1 MLAVSQTVLIDSI
14 NQETRYDRKATIAVG
29 NLLKQR
35 DSLLAINKDQQRLID
50 SLRVE
55 SKGYRTEA
63 DTLRAAYSN
72 LKFAFR
78 EKEIQVKSL
87 TENFGLKE
95 DLLNNK
101 MKAIRRKRLGIGP
114 SVGYGFAND
123 GQSIF
128 VGLSLNYSII
138 RF

>member
-1 MLAVSQTVLIDSI
+1 MLIDSI

-35 DSLLAINKDQQRLID
+35 DSLLNINRDQQRLID

-55 SKGYRTEA
+55 SKGYRSEA
-63 DTLRAAYSN
+63 DTLRKAYSN

-78 EKEIQVKSL
+78 EKEIQLKSL
-87 TENFGLKE
+87 TENFGLKQ

-128 VGLSLNYSII
+128 VGLSLNYSLI